1 MTGKQITTVLTAFA
15 ALISLPAL
23 AQEAHTTRIEP
34 RAYAGAIVTVEAGVR
49 ALRPLPPTRH
59 VIINPEGR
67 TPLSLRLN
75 ETRIYDG
82 RVIDHKPRHSGGY

>member
-1 MTGKQITTVLTAFA
+1 MTGKRITTVLAAFA
-15 ALISLPAL
+15 ALMSLPAL

-49 ALRPLPPTRH
+49 VFRPLPPTRH

-67 TPLSLRLN
+67 TPLSLSLN
-75 ETRIYDG
+75 ETRVYDG
-82 RVIDHKPRHSGGY
+82 RAIDRESRRGGGY